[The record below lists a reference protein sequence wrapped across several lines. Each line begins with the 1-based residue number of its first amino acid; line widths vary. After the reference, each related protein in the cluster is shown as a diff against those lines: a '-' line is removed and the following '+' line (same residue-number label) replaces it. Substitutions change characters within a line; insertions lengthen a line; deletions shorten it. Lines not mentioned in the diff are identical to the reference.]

1 MNPLVA
7 WGNLLEHMSG
17 ACDLG
22 NATLHHDSPCGRP
35 MHTVLSPSQ
44 KNIFQSGHK
53 GGIPLPVLT
62 QRLGLHPRPSSSL
75 WAQKSLEM

>member
-1 MNPLVA
+1 MKPLA
-7 WGNLLEHMSG
+7 ARRNWLEHTSG
-17 ACDLG
+17 ACDWG

-35 MHTVLSPSQ
+35 MHTVLSPLQ
-44 KNIFQSGHK
+44 KDIFQSGRK